1 MSLSTVLRVLS
12 LVSAAAFVVAPVVAQ
27 ETLLHINRDARFAV
41 IFPDE
46 PMMREIAYTTRTGD
60 SVAAHQFFI
69 EQDAGRY
76 AVTVVQFPTGRSE
89 DRRAVEHAAEGL
101 RRRGEILFQAY
112 ADYDPGIPG
121 RQLNIMET
129 GGRQLRASVY
139 MYDRRL
145 YITEASAV
153 PGDVAGDSVRAIDHA
168 ARRRGKRRRSRR
180 RGTCPR
186 IHRQRLQPHLRVSPS
201 QDVIWRRHRTPDR

>member
-1 MSLSTVLRVLS
+1 MSMRVLLRALALS
-12 LVSAAAFVVAPVVAQ
+12 FAAAFVVVPALAQ
-27 ETLLHINRDARFAV
+27 DGPLNINREHRFAV
-41 IFPDE
+41 IFPGE
-46 PMMREIAYTTRTGD
+46 PMTREIAYTTRNGTP
-60 SVAAHQFFI
+60 VPARQFFI
-69 EQDAGRY
+69 EDDASRY
-76 AVTVVQFPTGRSE
+76 MVTVVQFADGRSE

-101 RRRGEILFQAY
+101 RRRGEVRFQAY

-153 PGDVAGDSVRAIDHA
+153 PGDVAAIQFEQSIMLLDDEGNDVDREGVELVLA
-168 ARRRGKRRRSRR
+168 FIGSIFSR
-180 RGTCPR
+180 
-186 IHRQRLQPHLRVSPS
+186 IFE
-201 QDVIWRRHRTPDR
+201 